1 MQGTVRIDDKSDI
14 VVDGFKV
21 VVRLNEEVCCAA
33 GNKDQNYEKS
43 DK

>member
-14 VVDGFKV
+14 VVGGIKV

-33 GNKDQNYEKS
+33 GDKDQNYEKS

>member
-1 MQGTVRIDDKSDI
+1 MQGAVRIDDKSDI

>member
-14 VVDGFKV
+14 VVGGIKV
-21 VVRLNEEVCCAA
+21 VVRLNEKVCCAA
-33 GNKDQNYEKS
+33 GNKDQKYENS